1 MNTHAVAPPRE
12 PSVTSRLRTPALLAN
27 DAPMA
32 SAPRSR
38 LAHNW
43 ACVGLVLAMSLATV
57 VAQQRVSPTAQSEME
72 GVIRRFYELRARTLD
87 ERGTAQDVT
96 DLMALLADT
105 ADYEHPRANVT
116 LTKTQASEGITAHL
130 NEGRNARITIRKIWT
145 GSNVATV
152 ELTLQYDVPDTRVT
166 RGVSVFEFT
175 NGKIQRVA
183 EY

>member
-1 MNTHAVAPPRE
+1 
-12 PSVTSRLRTPALLAN
+12 
-27 DAPMA
+27 
-32 SAPRSR
+32 
-38 LAHNW
+38 
-43 ACVGLVLAMSLATV
+43 
-57 VAQQRVSPTAQSEME
+57 ME

-87 ERGTAQDVT
+87 ERGTVQDVT

-105 ADYEHPRANVT
+105 AQYEHPRANVT
-116 LTKTQASEGITAHL
+116 MTKTQAREGIRAHL
-130 NEGRNARITIRKIWT
+130 NEGRNARITIRKIWM

-152 ELTLQYDVPDTRVT
+152 ELTLQYDVSDTRIT